1 LLEGYLLP
9 LLFFYNLILNEVKML
24 EKKFKDLLMP
34 KLATQTLVQL
44 NDVKSFVDVALKNS
58 VSQSFDTESE
68 KIKYLVS
75 VLYNIR
81 DFVLTQTNENSVRIS
96 LIQQFSQLEEEM
108 LGNESQELVSK
119 SSEKIEENLE
129 QDQ

>member
-1 LLEGYLLP
+1 
-9 LLFFYNLILNEVKML
+9 
-24 EKKFKDLLMP
+24 MP

>member
-1 LLEGYLLP
+1 
-9 LLFFYNLILNEVKML
+9 ML